1 MLINPESPSPFESL
15 DYNISNTEIKIG
27 ETTFWLVTMTNKFS
41 TNESTYLLLPESL
54 RPTPHRKYLT
64 TLRDITEIIEILQN
78 ANATGIFPRSYKE
91 LEILLTESGINH
103 NTISR
108 RIAFF

>member
-1 MLINPESPSPFESL
+1 MLINQELPSPFESR
-15 DYNISNTEIKIG
+15 DYLISETEIRIG
-27 ETTFWLVTMTNKFS
+27 ETKFVLVTMTNRS
-41 TNESTYLLLPESL
+41 PTVESTYLLLPENL

-64 TLRDITEIIEILQN
+64 TLKDMTKIIQVLQN
-78 ANATGIFPRSYKE
+78 ANATDIFPTSYQE